1 MPALPPWPRDR
12 MGLLKLAFAR
22 CQRFA
27 TLNGLP
33 PTDIHV
39 VAKAAWHFDACAFY
53 RPDTDAAREF
63 SVGEQMMRER
73 GYGPGINICLEHC
86 GRPCGEENSR
96 NWSWPGSV
104 IDRTVYGV
112 VCHEF
117 AHHWDWCA
125 GSKKGTYFSDY
136 GEGLM
141 RATGEP
147 PVTNYAKTN
156 PAEWFAEAGRI
167 WITNPPLL
175 RALMPKLYVALSQRF
190 KPLYDGLNWEYLIR
204 GAPARVIKSIV
215 NRGVRLC
222 RTRSKSS

>member
-1 MPALPPWPRDR
+1 MSTLPPWPRDR

-27 TLNGLP
+27 ALNGLP
-33 PTDIHV
+33 PTDVHV
-39 VAKAAWHFDACAFY
+39 VPKVDWYFDGTCAFY
-53 RPDTDAAREF
+53 RPEHTR
-63 SVGEQMMRER
+63 MPK
-73 GYGPGINICLEHC
+73 GYIPGINICLEHC

-125 GSKKGTYFSDY
+125 GSNRGRYFSDY

-156 PAEWFAEAGRI
+156 PAEWFAEAARI
-167 WITNPPLL
+167 YLTNPPLL
-175 RALMPKLYVALSQRF
+175 RALMPKLYVALNQRF
-190 KPLYDGLNWEYLIR
+190 KPLYDGVNWEYLMR

-215 NRGVRLC
+215 NRGVKPC
-222 RTRSKSS
+222 IRS